1 MKRKLTSTWVRGGLA
16 LFAFLFCAS
25 LAQAQLTRGT
35 IIGTVNDQSGA
46 AVPGAAVTLTHVD
59 TGSERQA
66 ETNATGR
73 YEAPNLSAGS
83 YEVRAT
89 LSGFQT
95 SVRAGIELSI
105 GRTAVVDI
113 VLQVGEVTQAVT
125 VTGEVAFVETTSAT
139 VSNLVDVQKVE
150 DLPLNN
156 RDLTQLTFLQP
167 GVLRVPSSGDQSEF
181 SGLGDK
187 LTVGGARGTHNLYL
201 LDGVSNGDISN
212 NAQGASSAY
221 IGAETVAELQV
232 ITNNYSAEYQSAA
245 GAIISAIS
253 KSGTNSL
260 HGSLFEFIRNDNLD
274 AANFFTNAFG
284 LDKPEFKRNQ
294 FGGSIGGPIVP
305 DRTFFFASYEGLRER
320 LNETDTARVLSAEVH
335 QGFVGGE
342 YYGVAPEVAPYLAL
356 YPMPGQ
362 GNALLDDFGDGTALV
377 AGAASTPTTD
387 DFLGFKID
395 HHFSD
400 SNQISATYNFDDAER
415 NGPFSILGEVNNGAG
430 TGGAITSLRHIFGV
444 GLTSIISPTTLN
456 EFHFGFSHTVTAG
469 DIALASRRDWGDLTF
484 GADRSGEEAVSQGV
498 ENFFGQINPGD
509 ASSIGFRTGGS
520 NYLQRSLSFKEGL
533 SLNRGNHSL
542 RAGVDVIRFHYD
554 QRSCSRGCYGIYDF
568 NSVEDFL
575 TAKPDRFQGM
585 VPDDQ
590 GMGLSPPHIMQQYQF
605 GSYFQ
610 DNWQVSNS
618 LTLNLGM
625 RYEFVTVP
633 SGDESRL
640 SALIH
645 FGDANTTV
653 GPPYV
658 NATKKSFSPRFG
670 FAWAPGDRRTSL
682 RGGYGIFY
690 VHPRLYHIRTSLQEL
705 PPFVQVRR
713 LDNDDF
719 EDDFG
724 VSLEFPTAY
733 QNQRDLG
740 AQRNNLRAME
750 YDQKKA
756 YIHRWSLTLQ
766 REVSDWVLSA
776 GYTGSRALH
785 LLNQNR
791 MNLRKWDGWP
801 DQPPAGTPKQW
812 SSRNSRIQ
820 CCFGEAR
827 IQTSNGNSFYHGLA
841 VGAQRR
847 LSRGLQMQFAYTL
860 SKNIDQGA
868 GVTSGGDE
876 LPQSQRGIYGWDM
889 HLKRGL
895 SSQDIRNS
903 FVTNFSYEFPRGDF
917 GGAGNALVNGWQF
930 NGIITLTDGHPLS
943 VFDGSR
949 AQNSRIGSSEGLR
962 ADLIPGGDNNRV
974 FGGPDK
980 YFDDTQF
987 VNSQIGFFGNAGRN
1001 TVTSPGLATFDLSVF
1016 KDFNVSENS
1025 NIQFR
1030 TEMFNLFNRANFAT
1044 PDMGIF
1050 SSSSTPTNLRRDG
1063 NAARINST
1071 RGPGRQIQFGLRYTF

>member
-1 MKRKLTSTWVRGGLA
+1 MTTSLAAKWARGGLA
-16 LFAFLFCAS
+16 LFLALFCAS
-25 LAQAQLTRGT
+25 LSEAQLTRGT
-35 IIGTVNDQSGA
+35 IAGTVTDQSGA
-46 AVPGAAVTLTHVD
+46 AVPGAAITITHVD
-59 TGSERQA
+59 TGIARQA
-66 ETNATGR
+66 ETGATGR
-73 YEAPNLSAGS
+73 YEAPNLPAGT
-83 YEVRAT
+83 YEVSARLT
-89 LSGFQT
+89 GFQT
-95 SVRAGIELSI
+95 SIRAGIELSI
-105 GRTAVVDI
+105 GRTAVVDVI
-113 VLQVGEVTQAVT
+113 LQVGEVTQAVT
-125 VTGEVAFVETTSAT
+125 VTGEAAFVETTTAT
-139 VSNLVDVQKVE
+139 VSNLVEIQKVE

-167 GVLRVPSSGDQSEF
+167 GVLRVPASGDLSEF
-181 SGLGDK
+181 SGMGDK
-187 LTVGGARGTHNLYL
+187 MTVAGARGTHNLYL

-212 NAQGASSAY
+212 NAQGASRAY
-221 IGAETVAELQV
+221 IGAETVAEIQI
-232 ITNNYSAEYQSAA
+232 ITNNYSAQYQSAA
-245 GAIISAIS
+245 GAIVSAIT
-253 KSGTNSL
+253 KSGTNAL
-260 HGSLFEFIRNDNLD
+260 HGSLFEVIRNDNLD

-284 LDKPEFKRNQ
+284 EDKPEFKRNQ

-305 DRTFFFASYEGLRER
+305 DQTFFFGSYEGLRER
-320 LNETDTARVLSAEVH
+320 LNATDTARVLSAEAH

-342 YYGVAPEVAPYLAL
+342 FFGVAPEVAPYLAL

-362 GNALLDDFGDGTALV
+362 GNTLLNDFGDGTALV
-377 AGAASTPTTD
+377 AGPASTPTTD
-387 DFLGFKID
+387 DFIGFKVD

-400 SNQISATYNFDDAER
+400 NQQMSATYNFDDAEH
-415 NGPFSILGEVNNGAG
+415 NGPFSILGEVNNGSG
-430 TGGAITSLRHIFGV
+430 TGGAVTSLRHILGF
-444 GLTSIISPTTLN
+444 GLTSILSPTTLN
-456 EFHFGFSHTVTAG
+456 EFHFGFSHTVAAG

-484 GADRSGEEAVSQGV
+484 GADRSSEAAVSQGV

-509 ASSIGFRTGGS
+509 ASAIGFRTGGS
-520 NYLQRSLSFKEGL
+520 RYLQRSLSFKDGL
-533 SLNRGNHSL
+533 SFSRGSHSL
-542 RAGVDVIRFHYD
+542 RAGVEVIRFHYD
-554 QRSCSRGCYGIYDF
+554 QRSCSRGCYGIYNFDT
-568 NSVEDFL
+568 VDDFL
-575 TAKPDRFQGM
+575 TARPYRFQAM
-585 VPDDQ
+585 VPDEQ

-605 GSYFQ
+605 GTYFQ

-645 FGDANTTV
+645 FSDADTTV

-682 RGGYGIFY
+682 RGGFGIFY

-713 LDNDDF
+713 IDSDDL

-724 VSLEFPTAY
+724 VSLQFPTAY
-733 QNQRDLG
+733 QNQRNLG
-740 AQRNNLRAME
+740 QQRNNLRAME

-756 YIHRWSLTLQ
+756 YVYRWSLTLQ
-766 REVSDWVLSA
+766 REVSNWVLSA

-801 DQPPAGTPKQW
+801 DQPPEGTPKQW

-827 IQTSNGNSFYHGLA
+827 IQTSNGNTFYHGLA
-841 VGAQRR
+841 LGAQKR
-847 LSRGLQMQFAYTL
+847 LSSGLQVQMSYTF

-868 GVTSGGDE
+868 GITSGGDE
-876 LPQSQRGIYGWDM
+876 LPQSQRGMYGWDM

-903 FVTNFSYEFPRGDF
+903 FVTNFSYDFPRGDF
-917 GGAGNALVNGWQF
+917 GGVGNALVNGWQL
-930 NGIITLTDGHPLS
+930 NGIISLIDGHPLS
-943 VFDGSR
+943 VRDGSN
-949 AQNSRIGSSEGLR
+949 AQNRRMGSNEGLR
-962 ADLIPGGDNNRV
+962 ADLIPGGDNNPV
-974 FGGPDK
+974 LGGPDK

-987 VNSQIGFFGNAGRN
+987 VNSQIGFFGNLGRN
-1001 TVTSPGLATFDLSVF
+1001 TVTSPGLATVDLSIF
-1016 KDFNVSENS
+1016 KDFQVSEGS

-1030 TEMFNLFNRANFAT
+1030 AETFNLFNRANFGT
-1044 PDMGIF
+1044 PDMDYFQFQLI
-1050 SSSSTPTNLRRDG
+1050 TDKHQ
-1063 NAARINST
+1063 A
-1071 RGPGRQIQFGLRYTF
+1071 GRQRGQD

>member
-1 MKRKLTSTWVRGGLA
+1 MKRRLISKCGRGGLT

-35 IIGTVNDQSGA
+35 ITGTVTDQSGA
-46 AVPGAAVTLTHVD
+46 AVPGAAITITHVD
-59 TGSERQA
+59 TGIARQA
-66 ETNATGR
+66 ETGETGR
-73 YEAPNLSAGS
+73 YEAPNLPVGT
-83 YEVRAT
+83 YEASAT
-89 LSGFQT
+89 LAGFQT
-95 SVRAGIELSI
+95 SVRVGIELSI

-125 VTGEVAFVETTSAT
+125 VTGEVAFVETTTAT
-139 VSNLVDVQKVE
+139 VSNLVEVQKVE

-167 GVLRVPSSGDQSEF
+167 GVLRVPASGDLSEF
-181 SGLGDK
+181 SGMGDK
-187 LTVGGARGTHNLYL
+187 LTVAGARGTHNLYL

-212 NAQGASSAY
+212 NAQGASRAY
-221 IGAETVAELQV
+221 IGAETVAEMQV

-245 GAIISAIS
+245 GAIISAIT

-274 AANFFTNAFG
+274 AANFFTNAFNE
-284 LDKPEFKRNQ
+284 DKPEFKRNQ

-305 DRTFFFASYEGLRER
+305 DQTFFFASYEGLRER
-320 LNETDTARVLSAEVH
+320 LNATDTARVLSAEAH

-362 GNALLDDFGDGTALV
+362 GNTLLNDFGDGTALV
-377 AGAASTPTTD
+377 AGPASTPTTD
-387 DFLGFKID
+387 DFVGVKID
-395 HHFSD
+395 HHLSD
-400 SNQISATYNFDDAER
+400 NQQMSATYNFDDAEH
-415 NGPFSILGEVNNGAG
+415 NGPFSILGEVNNGSG
-430 TGGAITSLRHIFGV
+430 TGGAVTSLRHIFGF

-456 EFHFGFSHTVTAG
+456 EFHFGFSHTVAAG

-484 GADRSGEEAVSQGV
+484 GADRSGEAAVSQGV

-509 ASSIGFRTGGS
+509 ASAIGFRTGGS
-520 NYLQRSLSFKEGL
+520 NYLQRSLSFKDGL
-533 SLNRGNHSL
+533 SLSRGNHSL
-542 RAGVDVIRFHYD
+542 RAGVELIRFHYD
-554 QRSCSRGCYGIYDF
+554 QRSCSRGCYGIYNFDT
-568 NSVEDFL
+568 VEDFL
-575 TAKPDRFQGM
+575 TARPYRFQAM
-585 VPDDQ
+585 VPDEQ
-590 GMGLSPPHIMQQYQF
+590 GQGLSPPHIMQQYQF
-605 GSYFQ
+605 GTYFQ

-645 FGDANTTV
+645 FSDADTTV

-682 RGGYGIFY
+682 RGGFGIFY

-713 LDNDDF
+713 IDSDDL

-733 QNQRDLG
+733 QNQRNLG
-740 AQRNNLRAME
+740 QQRNNLRAME

-756 YIHRWSLTLQ
+756 YVYRWSLTLQ
-766 REVSDWVLSA
+766 REVSNWVLSA

-801 DQPPAGTPKQW
+801 DQPPEGTPKRW

-827 IQTSNGNSFYHGLA
+827 IQLSNGNTFYHGLA
-841 VGAQRR
+841 LGAQKR
-847 LSRGLQMQFAYTL
+847 LSSGLQVQMSYTF

-868 GVTSGGDE
+868 GITSGGDE
-876 LPQSQRGIYGWDM
+876 LPQSQRGMYGWDM

-903 FVTNFSYEFPRGDF
+903 FVTNFSYDFPTGDF
-917 GGAGNALVNGWQF
+917 SGVGNALVNGWQL
-930 NGIITLTDGHPLS
+930 NGIISLIDGHPLTVRDTS
-943 VFDGSR
+943 N
-949 AQNSRIGSSEGLR
+949 AQNRLMGSNEMLR
-962 ADLIPGGDNNRV
+962 ADLIPGGDNNPV
-974 FGGPDK
+974 LGGPDK

-987 VNSQIGFFGNAGRN
+987 VNSQIGLFGNVGRN
-1001 TVTSPGLATFDLSVF
+1001 TVTSPGLATFDLSIF
-1016 KDFNVSENS
+1016 KDFQVSEGS

-1030 TEMFNLFNRANFAT
+1030 AEMFNLFNHANFGS
-1044 PDMGIF
+1044 PDMTIF
-1050 SSSSTPTNLRRDG
+1050 SSSSLPTNIRRDG

-1071 RGPGRQIQFGLRYTF
+1071 RTPGRQIQFGLKFTF